1 MLDHLCVRS
10 PLPTP
15 RVTPEERAR
24 LLSRTS
30 NARQP
35 SASAKSQAD
44 DVSMAALSPP
54 PTANNSS
61 ASILPDTMPS
71 QLPSP
76 TDIPP
81 MSGMNPFM
89 LMQNPAMNMQNFPP
103 SVLAATAQAAQA
115 MMANMLMNMNPNMIT
130 NQQPYPNDA
139 FMLALQDSMR
149 NHAVA
154 SWPGVQPQNGTFP
167 ASQPISPLPVPPV
180 PYPSAPSSSKT
191 HKPFQSVSPILGP
204 SGSRRVSSVSE
215 FEFSQNAKSKERDS
229 SPAAK
234 RRKVSSTSARDIE
247 MDDAEAISQTDRSL
261 HEKLFETKSGPLSF
275 FVQIEIHNR
284 FKLVSSIKVGV
295 CLFS

>member
-1 MLDHLCVRS
+1 
-10 PLPTP
+10 
-15 RVTPEERAR
+15 
-24 LLSRTS
+24 
-30 NARQP
+30 
-35 SASAKSQAD
+35 
-44 DVSMAALSPP
+44 
-54 PTANNSS
+54 
-61 ASILPDTMPS
+61 
-71 QLPSP
+71 
-76 TDIPP
+76 

-89 LMQNPAMNMQNFPP
+89 LMQNPAMNMQNPAMNMQNPAMNMQNPAMNMQNVPP
-103 SVLAATAQAAQA
+103 SMIAAAAQAAAQA
-115 MMANMLMNMNPNMIT
+115 MMANMFMNMNPNMVP

-167 ASQPISPLPVPPV
+167 ASQPVSPLAEPPV

-191 HKPFQSVSPILGP
+191 REIFKSVSPMLGP

-215 FEFSQNAKSKERDS
+215 FEFSQNTKSKERAS

-234 RRKVSSTSARDIE
+234 RRKVSSTSAKDIE
-247 MDDAEAISQTDRSL
+247 MSDAKAPTQTDRSL

-295 CLFS
+295 YFPL